1 MTRITQ
7 FILGT
12 RDDLVIFTFGD
23 SVLGFGFEI
32 REGEHD
38 RVLIDCKR
46 CFPSSGKAEDGAKA
60 LIDSCRKAVAA

>member
-12 RDDLVIFTFGD
+12 RDDLEIFTFGD
-23 SVLGFGFEI
+23 DVLGFGFEI
-32 REGEHD
+32 REGEHH

-46 CFPSSGKAEDGAKA
+46 MFPSPEKAEDRAKA
-60 LIDSCRKAVAA
+60 LIEACKKAMAA